1 MIRVIGLFLDS
12 SPGTSQ
18 GNERRVEQEKVEQVP
33 RTDDALSP
41 PSQRAVLL
49 RRIAGPLLSVGM
61 LVLALWALHL
71 LARHVT
77 YHEIREYVAS
87 VSRERLL
94 LAIVLTTL
102 GFGVMS
108 LYDRFGLQAIGRKL
122 PWRRVTLISFISYAF
137 SNAVGMSFLVS
148 GSIRYRFYLQ
158 NGLSTAEIAKLVL
171 YCTLSFWLGLLA
183 LTGVTLLIVP
193 LPSGLPLSDWRFTVA
208 VALTAIPLAW
218 VLGGFIRK
226 PLKLWRWRVL
236 LPRPA
241 SALRQVL
248 VGALD
253 WWLAAAV
260 MYVLMPDSLHAGFGH
275 FLAIFVIA
283 QIVGLVSHV
292 PGGLGVFETVML
304 AGFHAT
310 TDKHL
315 AAPILGALAMFRIV
329 YYLMPL
335 CAATMLVLQREARG
349 LRRQSLWSPWFN
361 GLLPSFFAGL
371 TLVSGAVLLFSGA
384 TRALPE
390 RMAILR
396 DVLPLSVLEV
406 SHLLASVIGMLL
418 LILAR
423 GLQRRLDAAYWLTLV
438 LLVAGAVLSLL
449 KGIDYEEASLL
460 ALLAL
465 ALAPAHRLFYR
476 RASLFSTSFSVGWIV
491 AIVAVFGC
499 ATWLVMFSY
508 KHVEY
513 SSSLWW
519 EFSFHQGGA
528 PRALRALVAAAA
540 AGLLFALAA
549 LIKPQRLRRV
559 PPSEAELQRALP
571 LIRGFHSAQAHLAL
585 MGDKHLLFDEQGKA
599 FLMYDTEGRSW
610 VTMGDPVGTDEDAR
624 RELVWSF
631 MEQCGRAGG
640 WPVFY
645 QVCPEDLDMYL
656 EVGMNLLKI
665 GEEARVRLEVFNLD
679 GKTKKTLRGT
689 INKLGRD
696 GLRLEIVPA
705 DAVAPLLPQLKEIS
719 DAWLAD
725 KHAREKRFSLGAF
738 DPRYLVR
745 TPMAL
750 VWQGERIV
758 AFANL
763 FLTETKEEASLDLMR
778 FAPEGPSGLMDF
790 LFVELMQWAKQQGYR
805 WFNLG
810 MAPLAGLTSRRQA
823 PLWNR
828 FGALVFGRGERFY
841 NFRGLQ
847 RYKDKFDPE
856 WEPRYMAVPGG
867 IALPMIL
874 ANVASL
880 ISGGLTGVVRR

>member
-1 MIRVIGLFLDS
+1 ME
-12 SPGTSQ
+12 Q
-18 GNERRVEQEKVEQVP
+18 QEKVEQVP
-33 RTDDALSP
+33 RTDDVLNP
-41 PSQRAVLL
+41 PGARVAVL
-49 RRIAGPLLSVGM
+49 RRVAGPLLSVGM

-77 YHEIREYVAS
+77 YHQIREYVAG
-87 VSRERLL
+87 VSRTRLL

-108 LYDRFGLQAIGRKL
+108 LYDRFGLESIGRSL

-193 LPSGLPLSDWRFTVA
+193 LPSGLPVSDWRIPLALALAA
-208 VALTAIPLAW
+208 VPLAW
-218 VLGGFIRK
+218 VLGGFVRK

-236 LPRPA
+236 LPRPLP
-241 SALRQVL
+241 ALRQVL

-283 QIVGLVSHV
+283 QIVGLISHV

-310 TDKHL
+310 DDKHL

-349 LRRQSLWSPWFN
+349 LRRQSLWSPWFT

-384 TRALPE
+384 TRALPD
-390 RMAILR
+390 RMEILR

-406 SHLLASVIGMLL
+406 SHFMASVIGMML

-423 GLQRRLDAAYWLTLV
+423 GLQRRLDVAYWVTLV
-438 LLVAGAVLSLL
+438 LLVAGAVFSLL

-460 ALLAL
+460 ALLAM

-476 RASLFSTSFSVGWIV
+476 RASLFGGNFSWGWIV
-491 AIVAVFGC
+491 AILAVFGC

-513 SSSLWW
+513 SNSLWW
-519 EFSFHQGGA
+519 EFSFHEGA
-528 PRALRALVAAAA
+528 SRALRALVGAAA
-540 AGLLFALAA
+540 AGLLFALAS
-549 LIKPQRLRRV
+549 LIKPRRLRRA

-571 LIRGFHSAQAHLAL
+571 LIRNFPSAQAHLAL
-585 MGDKHLLFDEQGKA
+585 MGDKHLLFDADGKA
-599 FLMYDTEGRSW
+599 FLMYDTAGRSW
-610 VTMGDPVGTDEDAR
+610 VTMGDPVGEDEDAR

-631 MEQCGRAGG
+631 MEQCERAGG

-645 QVCPEDLDMYL
+645 QVSPADLDLYL

-665 GEEARVRLEVFNLD
+665 GEEARVRLEDFNLD
-679 GKTKKTLRGT
+679 GKSKKTLRGT
-689 INKLGRD
+689 INRLGRD

-705 DAVAPLLPQLKEIS
+705 DAVAPLLPRLKQVS

-725 KHAREKRFSLGAF
+725 KNAREKRFSLGAF

-750 VWQGERIV
+750 VWQGEQLL

-763 FLTETKEEASLDLMR
+763 FLTETREEASLDLMR
-778 FAPEGPSGLMDF
+778 FVPEGPSGIMDF
-790 LFVELMQWAKQQGYR
+790 LFVELMQWAKQHGYR

-841 NFRGLQ
+841 NFQGLQ

-867 IALPMIL
+867 IALPVIL

-880 ISGGLTGVVRR
+880 ISGGITGVVRR